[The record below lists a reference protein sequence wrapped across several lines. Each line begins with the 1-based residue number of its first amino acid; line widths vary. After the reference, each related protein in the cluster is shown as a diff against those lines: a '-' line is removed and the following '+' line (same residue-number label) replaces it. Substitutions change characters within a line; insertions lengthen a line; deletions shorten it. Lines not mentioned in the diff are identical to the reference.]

1 MNEQL
6 LRFPDCIQDGSEL
19 SVETLICHVRISK
32 RTWDGSYHHSFLSYP
47 DARKLVEML
56 VKLTHPGH
64 SIEPSKPVK
73 APQLILAWNSLD
85 RLKPGQTFLHVGSEA
100 GATSNAEALKR
111 SYPNTPIWLAQII
124 KQYVQPTPNYE
135 WKDL

>member
-6 LRFPDCIQDGSEL
+6 LCFPDCIQDGSEL

-32 RTWDGSYHHSFLSYP
+32 RTQNGSYHHSFLSYP
-47 DARKLVEML
+47 DVRKLVEML
-56 VKLTHPGH
+56 VKNTHLGH

-73 APQLILAWNSLD
+73 APQLILAWQHPANGH
-85 RLKPGQTFLHVGSEA
+85 RFRHVINEA
-100 GATSNAEALKR
+100 VATDNALILKR
-111 SYPNTPIWLAQII
+111 DFPTLPIWLAQII
-124 KQYVQPTPNYE
+124 KQYVQPTPTYE